1 MGIFD
6 KIFTHKEEINEQP
19 VETPIEI
26 TKKIDCILS
35 ILENL
40 SFMNK
45 DEIRQR
51 ISDKEYFDQSILD
64 KLNINSPENLEYLRK
79 YFGKAKFGYG
89 SVKLNQIRKKLEA
102 IASEKSLEGVPSTN
116 ILNGIIT
123 LIDQEILE
131 YANILSKFDNALK
144 EAEESTN
151 SYTEIIDKVE
161 NLKKQF
167 KEQELGYPVPLDTKV
182 TEMVKELQELPYG
195 GYGQAEIKNF
205 IDAAKKMIEEGRI
218 IEADTTQTLD
228 RINSELFIPRK
239 NRYLQDVENLK
250 RKLQMIDESPY
261 ISEFEKEQNKHTVI
275 KEFNVMNGH
284 NEEVGGNLEQL
295 KKNLSL
301 LEYGGYGEEII
312 NQFSKR
318 AETMISDGKRI
329 RKPEDEVRKDI
340 IADYQRLIE
349 NYQTHLQRM
358 KEKVA
363 SVDKSNLTMQEKDK
377 KKAILLEDFHDE
389 MGLPIDY
396 KERLNSMIL
405 ELKKLD
411 RGGYG
416 DLKIDEFKRKS
427 LDRLKDV
434 NTRVEIRD
442 ALKEIREFQEHLI
455 KEYKE
460 ELRKLYDASE
470 RISHDR
476 HLSEDEK
483 QRAIEEF
490 DRDFKF
496 KVGYR
501 MNFAKYIDNRAEELA
516 TLPGGG
522 YGKEAIDE
530 FREKVQII
538 TECTPDEKEKYD
550 KIRTQFNILRKQY
563 NMNYKTFKE
572 WKRLKLLE
580 VSENDRENL
589 EKELNVKIAYMLSL
603 SPKALNDYYLE
614 DDRRRKEQVDKHNYE
629 VVFKHLAKE
638 EAKASGDEEL
648 YQERLND
655 LQNGV
660 DRYSKEEIEEATQE
674 LKILSLTSDD
684 LEDDERLISL
694 VEYIDSTLLRQM
706 MYIEAR
712 LVKEHEI

>member
-6 KIFTHKEEINEQP
+6 KIFNKKDEEITEA
-19 VETPIEI
+19 VETPIEV
-26 TKKIDCILS
+26 TKKIDCIIS

-64 KLNINSPENLEYLRK
+64 KLNITPPENLEYLRK

-89 SVKLNQIRKKLEA
+89 SVKLNQIRQKLET
-102 IASEKSLEGVPSTN
+102 IASEKSLEGIPSTT
-116 ILNGIIT
+116 ILNGIVT
-123 LIDQEILE
+123 LVDQEIIE
-131 YANILSKFDNALK
+131 YAGILSRFDNSLK

-161 NLKKQF
+161 NLKKQY

-182 TEMVKELQELPYG
+182 TEMVKVLQELPYG
-195 GYGQAEIKNF
+195 GYGQAEIANF
-205 IDAAKKMIEEGRI
+205 IDASKKMIEEGRLA
-218 IEADTTQTLD
+218 EEDTNQTLN
-228 RINSELFIPRK
+228 RINTELFTPRK
-239 NRYLQDVENLK
+239 NRYLTDVENLK

-284 NEEVGGNLEQL
+284 NQEVGGNLEQL

-301 LEYGGYGEEII
+301 LEYGGYGEEVI

-329 RKPEDEVRKDI
+329 RKPEDEVKKDI

-349 NYQTHLQRM
+349 NYQNHLQIM
-358 KEKVA
+358 KEKVL
-363 SVDKSNLTMQEKDK
+363 SVDKSNLSMQEKDK
-377 KKAILLEDFHDE
+377 KKAIILEDFHDE

-405 ELKKLD
+405 ELKGLD

-416 DLKIDEFKRKS
+416 DLKIEEFKRKS

-434 NTRVEIRD
+434 STRIEIRD
-442 ALKEIREFQEHLI
+442 ALKEIREYEEHLI

-476 HLSEDEK
+476 HLSEEEK
-483 QRAIEEF
+483 QRAIEEC

-501 MNFAKYIDNRAEELA
+501 MNFAKYIDNRVEELA

-522 YGKEAIDE
+522 YGKDAIDE

-538 TECTPDEKEKYD
+538 CDCTQDEKEKYD
-550 KIRTQFNILRKQY
+550 KIRTQFNVLKKQY
-563 NMNYKTFKE
+563 NMNLKTFKE
-572 WKRLKLLE
+572 WKRIQLKGTP
-580 VSENDRENL
+580 
-589 EKELNVKIAYMLSL
+589 EKDKDTVEKDLNIKIAYMLSL

-614 DDRRRKEQVDKHNYE
+614 DDRKKKEQVDKHNYE
-629 VVFKHLAKE
+629 VIFKYLAKE
-638 EAKASGDEEL
+638 EAKEAGDEEL
-648 YQERLND
+648 YQERLED
-655 LQNGV
+655 LEKGV
-660 DRYSKEEIEEATQE
+660 NRYTQDEIEEATQK
-674 LKILSLTSDD
+674 LKLLSLTSDD
-684 LEDDERLISL
+684 LDDNERLITL

-706 MYIEAR
+706 MYIEAK